1 MYFTRLYCQDVQRA
15 LELPVCFPSD
25 TRDRPTT
32 SVQTWTTS
40 TPGAALVLT
49 TRGTLWTPS
58 GDTVNRPVHDENE
71 EFILSYKNFLFIN
84 KNMNY

>member
-1 MYFTRLYCQDVQRA
+1 MYYTRLNCQDVQRA

-32 SVQTWTTS
+32 SAQRWTTS

-49 TRGTLWTPS
+49 TRGTLSTPS
-58 GDTVNRPVHDENE
+58 GDTVNTPVHDENE
-71 EFILSYKNFLFIN
+71 EFILSYKNFLFT
-84 KNMNY
+84 